1 MKFSDNTAA
10 LDAALAKAQSD
21 LKPAVKTARGHG
33 YNYAALE
40 EVMEAAIEALSNN
53 GVSFNQGI
61 EELEDGKMRCITRL
75 AKDGEWIITYCPLR
89 VASKGRNNEMQE
101 LGSAFTYGRR
111 YALQGIVGIAPITEQ
126 DFNKRKALEAQSWG
140 KDDDGASAGPK
151 PSEAKRAAPVSA
163 PAAPNQGTASPAFA
177 QMDKVKKKL
186 QTIGADFDLVNDWVQ
201 VNAGGKSISSLAKSE
216 PERIAPM
223 LEYVKNNIDK
233 FQLPR

>member
-101 LGSAFTYGRR
+101 LGSAFTYARR

-126 DFNKRKALEAQSWG
+126 DFNKRKAIEAQSWG
-140 KDDDGASAGPK
+140 SDDDGASSGPK
-151 PSEAKRAAPVSA
+151 PGVAAPRAKPPQFSA
-163 PAAPNQGTASPAFA
+163 LETIKS
-177 QMDKVKKKL
+177 DLKKL
-186 QTIGADFDLVNDWVQ
+186 GADLELVQDFVLLQ
-201 VNAGGKSISSLAKSE
+201 KKVTLSQLAEKEPGSIATLVSHI
-216 PERIAPM
+216 RDNI
-223 LEYVKNNIDK
+223 KN
-233 FQLPR
+233 FQSN

>member
-1 MKFSDNTAA
+1 MIFSDTTAA
-10 LDAALAKAQSD
+10 LDTALAKAQSD

-61 EELEDGKMRCITRL
+61 EEMEEGKMRCITRL

-101 LGSAFTYGRR
+101 LGSAFTYARR

-140 KDDDGASAGPK
+140 ADDDGASSGPK
-151 PSEAKRAAPVSA
+151 PAAQAKKPKPQAKAQTSNGA
-163 PAAPNQGTASPAFA
+163 PAFA
-177 QMDKVKKKL
+177 ELETIKRDIKKL
-186 QTIGADFDLVNDWVQ
+186 GADFDLVNDFVVTQ
-201 VNAGGKSISSLAKSE
+201 AGHKTIKELAESE
-216 PERIAPM
+216 PGRIPG
-223 LEYVKNNIDK
+223 LITHVSKNIKNFMK
-233 FQLPR
+233 A